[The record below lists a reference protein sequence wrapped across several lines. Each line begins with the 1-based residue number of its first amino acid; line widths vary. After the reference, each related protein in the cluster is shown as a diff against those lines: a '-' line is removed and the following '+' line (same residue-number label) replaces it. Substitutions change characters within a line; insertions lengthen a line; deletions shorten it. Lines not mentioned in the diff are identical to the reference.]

1 MNALST
7 PIRAVAAV
15 CAAAVLSVVLVAC
28 GSDTTGPD
36 APVMTPLDGLWRAT
50 EAGVLE
56 TTIKLGT
63 DGSAHLVEADFAGL
77 SCTSAAG
84 SWSSDEDRLVLR
96 LTPAGGAA
104 NSDVRSYD
112 VEVSQGRLVLTR
124 SGESTTFVSA
134 PAVPSCVSYG
144 FGSWQGTLSARIGDV
159 PWTFTNITIDTERIQ
174 AGSLVI
180 LACLD
185 TATSCTTDNVVLL
198 LQVNGVAGP
207 LTPGTYPLG
216 DISSGFYG
224 LVNLFPDDPDFPGF
238 DSLRLTPTGALVLT
252 SITDERIVATFEFR
266 ANERAS
272 NAPPAPDG
280 STFALVTNGVIDLE
294 YR

>member
-1 MNALST
+1 A
-7 PIRAVAAV
+7 
-15 CAAAVLSVVLVAC
+15 
-28 GSDTTGPD
+28 
-36 APVMTPLDGLWRAT
+36 PLDGLWRAT
-50 EAGVLE
+50 EAGIFE
-56 TTIKLGT
+56 TTIKLSADGT
-63 DGSAHLVEADFAGL
+63 AHLVEADFTGL
-77 SCTSAAG
+77 SCTSADG
-84 SWSSDEDRLVLR
+84 SWTADDGRLVLR

-112 VEVSQGRLVLTR
+112 VEVSQGRLTLAR
-124 SGESTTFVSA
+124 GGESTTFVPVSS
-134 PAVPSCVSYG
+134 VPSCVSYG
-144 FGSWQGTLSARIGDV
+144 FGSWEGTLSARIDGV
-159 PWTFTNITIDTERIQ
+159 PWTFTNLSVDTERVR

-185 TATSCTTDNVVLL
+185 TATSCTPDNVVLL
-198 LQVNGVAGP
+198 LQVNGAAGP

-238 DSLRLTPTGALVLT
+238 DSLRLTPTGALTLT
-252 SITDERIVATFEFR
+252 SVADERIVATFEFR

-280 STFALVTNGVIDLE
+280 STFALVTDGVIDLE